1 MKVTRAPH
9 PYLFAGSRP
18 QLIKFRDKK
27 VSPAR
32 GRGVV
37 ITLVMATSI
46 ITKPAAILM
55 DIARVIY

>member
-1 MKVTRAPH
+1 MASLKIRLQT
-9 PYLFAGSRP
+9 

-46 ITKPAAILM
+46 ITKPAAISM

>member
-1 MKVTRAPH
+1 MIIPEGLAT
-9 PYLFAGSRP
+9 

-32 GRGVV
+32 GRGVA
-37 ITLVMATSI
+37 ITLVMATTI
-46 ITKPAAILM
+46 ITKPAAISM